1 MNSKLDILKV
11 PPQIIYTIVPL
22 GLIIMGDSI
31 LYVILPS
38 NPDFFGIKKFL
49 GIESE
54 FWIGFILSINRFVR
68 FFSNVLSVKVIKNL
82 GFRNSMML
90 ATIAGAGSTF
100 GYVAFKG
107 VLLIVFMRI
116 IWGFSYS
123 IFRLSYQLKVFS
135 YEVNNYG
142 RYIGYCLSI
151 QRLGSFIA
159 VTLGVFLTVKFGFFN
174 VFILLSLLVFP
185 SILVVFKISEIDL
198 VKITKSNINW
208 NLFYFDQVTRIRKK
222 ILVISI
228 FKFSSSFTSNGLA
241 IATITPFLM
250 SINDRNY
257 SIELILTIAGIIVGF
272 RWIADIV
279 FGVLFGTLSDKFG
292 RKINIISSSSLMI
305 MTILILISG
314 LNFYISV
321 VFLVLMFFLSVSLD
335 TSLEASLGEISPE
348 KEKSNIVSRYSTW
361 QDLGAALGPILG
373 YIIASYY
380 GINYGYILSIVLI
393 FICLNLYIKNF
404 RDE

>member
-1 MNSKLDILKV
+1 M
-11 PPQIIYTIVPL
+11 
-22 GLIIMGDSI
+22 
-31 LYVILPS
+31 
-38 NPDFFGIKKFL
+38 
-49 GIESE
+49 
-54 FWIGFILSINRFVR
+54 
-68 FFSNVLSVKVIKNL
+68 
-82 GFRNSMML
+82 
-90 ATIAGAGSTF
+90 
-100 GYVAFKG
+100 
-107 VLLIVFMRI
+107 
-116 IWGFSYS
+116 
-123 IFRLSYQLKVFS
+123 
-135 YEVNNYG
+135 
-142 RYIGYCLSI
+142 
-151 QRLGSFIA
+151 
-159 VTLGVFLTVKFGFFN
+159 
-174 VFILLSLLVFP
+174 SLLVFP

>member
-1 MNSKLDILKV
+1 M
-11 PPQIIYTIVPL
+11 
-22 GLIIMGDSI
+22 
-31 LYVILPS
+31 
-38 NPDFFGIKKFL
+38 
-49 GIESE
+49 
-54 FWIGFILSINRFVR
+54 
-68 FFSNVLSVKVIKNL
+68 
-82 GFRNSMML
+82 
-90 ATIAGAGSTF
+90 
-100 GYVAFKG
+100 
-107 VLLIVFMRI
+107 
-116 IWGFSYS
+116 
-123 IFRLSYQLKVFS
+123 
-135 YEVNNYG
+135 
-142 RYIGYCLSI
+142 
-151 QRLGSFIA
+151 
-159 VTLGVFLTVKFGFFN
+159 
-174 VFILLSLLVFP
+174 
-185 SILVVFKISEIDL
+185 
-198 VKITKSNINW
+198 
-208 NLFYFDQVTRIRKK
+208 
-222 ILVISI
+222 
-228 FKFSSSFTSNGLA
+228 
-241 IATITPFLM
+241 
-250 SINDRNY
+250 
-257 SIELILTIAGIIVGF
+257 TIAGIIVGF

>member
-1 MNSKLDILKV
+1 
-11 PPQIIYTIVPL
+11 
-22 GLIIMGDSI
+22 MGDSI

-38 NPDFFGIKKFL
+38 NPEFFEIKKFL
-49 GIESE
+49 GIDSE

-68 FFSNVLSVKVIKNL
+68 FFSNVLSVKIIKNF

-90 ATIAGAGSTF
+90 ATLAGAGSTF

-107 VLLIVFMRI
+107 VILIIIMRI

-174 VFILLSLLVFP
+174 VFILLSLLVIP

-198 VKITKSNINW
+198 VKITKNNINW

-314 LNFYISV
+314 LNFFISV

-380 GINYGYILSIVLI
+380 GINYGYIFSIILI
-393 FICLNLYIKNF
+393 FICLNLYNVRLLVNTTCSCALTDKS
-404 RDE
+404 

>member
-1 MNSKLDILKV
+1 
-11 PPQIIYTIVPL
+11 
-22 GLIIMGDSI
+22 MGDSI

-38 NPDFFGIKKFL
+38 NPEFFEIKKFL

-68 FFSNVLSVKVIKNL
+68 FFSNVLSVKIIKNF

-90 ATIAGAGSTF
+90 ATLVGAGSTF

-107 VLLIVFMRI
+107 VILIIIMRI

-174 VFILLSLLVFP
+174 VFILLSLLVIP

-198 VKITKSNINW
+198 VKITKNNINW

-292 RKINIISSSSLMI
+292 RKINIISSSALMI

-314 LNFYISV
+314 LNFFISV
-321 VFLVLMFFLSVSLD
+321 MFLVLMFFLSVCLD

-380 GINYGYILSIVLI
+380 GINYGYIFSIILI

-404 RDE
+404 KDE

>member
-1 MNSKLDILKV
+1 
-11 PPQIIYTIVPL
+11 
-22 GLIIMGDSI
+22 MGDSI

-38 NPDFFGIKKFL
+38 NPEFFEIKKFL

-68 FFSNVLSVKVIKNL
+68 FFSNVLSVKIIKNF

-90 ATIAGAGSTF
+90 ATLVGAGSTF

-107 VLLIVFMRI
+107 VILIIIMRI

-174 VFILLSLLVFP
+174 VFILLSLLVIP

-198 VKITKSNINW
+198 VKITKNNINW

-314 LNFYISV
+314 LNFFISV

-380 GINYGYILSIVLI
+380 GINYGYIFSIILI

-404 RDE
+404 KDE

>member
-1 MNSKLDILKV
+1 
-11 PPQIIYTIVPL
+11 
-22 GLIIMGDSI
+22 MGDSI

-38 NPDFFGIKKFL
+38 NPEFFEIKKFL

-68 FFSNVLSVKVIKNL
+68 FFSNVLSVKIIKNF

-90 ATIAGAGSTF
+90 ATLVGAGSTF

-107 VLLIVFMRI
+107 VILIIIMRI

-174 VFILLSLLVFP
+174 VFILLSLLVIP

-198 VKITKSNINW
+198 VKITKNNINW

-314 LNFYISV
+314 LNFFISV
-321 VFLVLMFFLSVSLD
+321 MFLVLMFFLSVCLD

-380 GINYGYILSIVLI
+380 GINYGYIFSIILI

-404 RDE
+404 KDE

>member
-1 MNSKLDILKV
+1 
-11 PPQIIYTIVPL
+11 
-22 GLIIMGDSI
+22 MGDSI

-38 NPDFFGIKKFL
+38 NPEFFEIKKFL

-68 FFSNVLSVKVIKNL
+68 FFSNVLSEKIIKNF

-90 ATIAGAGSTF
+90 ATLAGAGATF

-107 VLLIVFMRI
+107 VILIIIMRI

-174 VFILLSLLVFP
+174 VFILLSLLVIP

-198 VKITKSNINW
+198 VKITKNNINW

-314 LNFYISV
+314 LNFFISV

-380 GINYGYILSIVLI
+380 GINYGYIFSIILI

-404 RDE
+404 KDE